1 MKAFAC
7 IAMIIYLSAA
17 ITNKATYIK
26 ADGRALNIAH
36 RGLCSILPENTME
49 AFESALYLGAD
60 FI

>member
-1 MKAFAC
+1 MKV
-7 IAMIIYLSAA
+7 IIYLFLMIYISNAVK
-17 ITNKATYIK
+17 NKATYIT
-26 ADGRALNIAH
+26 ANGRALNIAH